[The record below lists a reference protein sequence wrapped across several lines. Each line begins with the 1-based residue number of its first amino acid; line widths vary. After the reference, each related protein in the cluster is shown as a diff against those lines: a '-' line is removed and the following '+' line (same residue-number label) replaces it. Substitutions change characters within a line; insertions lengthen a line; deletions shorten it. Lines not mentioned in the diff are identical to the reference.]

1 MTHGQARRY
10 LGTLDPAIGTDPSRP
25 MSAVG
30 EGALR
35 MASLN
40 REPARAVR
48 SDAPQLASQP

>member
-1 MTHGQARRY
+1 VTHGQARRY